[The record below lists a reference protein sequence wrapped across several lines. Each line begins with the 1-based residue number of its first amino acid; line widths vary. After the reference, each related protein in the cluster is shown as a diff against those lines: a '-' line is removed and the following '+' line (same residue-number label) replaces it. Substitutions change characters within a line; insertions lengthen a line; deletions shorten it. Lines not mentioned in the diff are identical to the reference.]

1 MAPNQVTAF
10 DENSEP
16 HIHKSIMFYDWD
28 FKGERHDHFGY
39 CYGWGN
45 DDCTILIIGNVYI
58 IKKDLCCIA
67 MPGNG
72 AVFPH
77 WLDSATW
84 LGEEVINGQTVNHW
98 YSAEHEYWSQVDP
111 PYHGVRYSG
120 PNFNTPR
127 QFTDYQPWILTNLN
141 QSMFE
146 LPSDRDCNQTCPTF

>member
-1 MAPNQVTAF
+1 MFAVFFSLIYLCAAVPDKPVYPQSFMAPNQITAF

-16 HIHKSIMFYDWD
+16 HIHKSVMYYDWD

-58 IKKDLCCIA
+58 IKEDLCCIA

-84 LGEEVINGQTVNHW
+84 LGEEVINEQRVNHW
-98 YSAEHEYWSQVDP
+98 YSVWTYPTLFSQ
-111 PYHGVRYSG
+111 
-120 PNFNTPR
+120 
-127 QFTDYQPWILTNLN
+127 
-141 QSMFE
+141 
-146 LPSDRDCNQTCPTF
+146 DR